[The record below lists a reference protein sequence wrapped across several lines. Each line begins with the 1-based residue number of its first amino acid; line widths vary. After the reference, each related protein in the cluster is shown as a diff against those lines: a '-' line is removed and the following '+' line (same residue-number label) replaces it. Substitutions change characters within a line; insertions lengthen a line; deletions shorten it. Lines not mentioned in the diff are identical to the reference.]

1 MLELILDRLSGMQ
14 LPADPKKAEALKR
27 YHNMLVD
34 ANTRMNLTRV
44 PADISEAIDRNYL
57 DSLGAFPHLN
67 GISTLIDVGSGAG
80 LPGIPLSIFL
90 PDVHMALMDSLN
102 KRVEF
107 LSGVIQALSL
117 NAEAL
122 ASRAEDAGRGAM
134 RESFDVAIS
143 RAVAPM
149 NVLAELMLPLVKI
162 GGRMLAYKGPGVE
175 AELDEGKHAI
185 DVLGGKLLEI
195 ASVKIP
201 GRDWDHRIVILEKI
215 APTPEK
221 YPRRAGMPEKKPIV

>member
-1 MLELILDRLSGMQ
+1 MLDLILDRLSGMQ
-14 LPADPKKAEALKR
+14 LPADRKKAEALRR
-27 YHNMLVD
+27 YHNMLID
-34 ANTRMNLTRV
+34 TNKRMNLTRV

-57 DSLGAFPHLN
+57 DSLGALAHLD
-67 GISTLIDVGSGAG
+67 GVSSLIDVGSGAG

-90 PDVHMALMDSLN
+90 PDVHMVLMDSLN

-107 LSGVIQALSL
+107 LLSVIQALSL

-122 ASRAEDAGRGAM
+122 ASRAEDAGRGNM

-149 NVLAELMLPLVKI
+149 NVLAELMLPLVKV

-175 AELDEGKHAI
+175 LELGEAKKAI

-195 ASVKIP
+195 ATVKIP
-201 GRDWDHRIVILEKI
+201 GRDWDHRIVIIEKI
-215 APTPEK
+215 ASTPEK
-221 YPRRAGMPEKKPIV
+221 YPRRAGTPERKPIL